1 MKNFPLKSVI
11 ADLQQLCNRL
21 GYTAVE
27 TPLYDQMKQA
37 YGTKSMSAWS
47 RQQKAA
53 SARATKAAQTR
64 AGNQKNRALS
74 AANGPTATAPTN
86 TRRQAQRKSRPIAQT
101 QAPTPQLT
109 APRQQRRQTQG
120 IARH

>member
-1 MKNFPLKSVI
+1 MKKNFPLKSVI
-11 ADLQQLCNRL
+11 ADLQQLCNRF

-64 AGNQKNRALS
+64 AGNGQNRALS
-74 AANGPTATAPTN
+74 AANAPTATPTN
-86 TRRQAQRKSRPIAQT
+86 QRRQAQRKSRPIAQT
-101 QAPTPQLT
+101 PTPQLT
-109 APRQQRRQTQG
+109 APRQQRRQAQG